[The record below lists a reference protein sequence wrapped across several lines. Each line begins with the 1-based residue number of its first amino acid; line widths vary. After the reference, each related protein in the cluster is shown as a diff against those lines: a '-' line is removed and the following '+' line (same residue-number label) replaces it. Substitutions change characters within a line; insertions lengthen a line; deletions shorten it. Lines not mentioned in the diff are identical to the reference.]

1 MRYSEIFSAV
11 ALIAKEKR
19 LLFARRVDENLLYLA
34 FEGGDW
40 LFDLSPSHM
49 LIAPVKPQR
58 YQKSY
63 SAPFDLALNRRLNAA
78 VLLRASVEEG
88 DKIARLEFVRAD
100 RYKEIKTT
108 LILELLPVKSNALIV
123 DERGIVLESLRR
135 IRKNGVF
142 YVLPPK
148 PPYAPAAE
156 TIEDIRAVL
165 IGRYNEC
172 RRRELAEKKEI
183 ALRETR
189 RKAAKVEEKLQA
201 LEDSDELE
209 KRADLAR
216 REGELLLAN
225 AGAIAPFVKEAVV
238 DDFDGGRRVIDL
250 ESLPTA
256 VKEAQRKFLLSKRL
270 RAKAAGL
277 KTQRENLQ
285 DRVLFYARLI
295 GAIDEAKDGDRL
307 SAVLPQKP
315 LKQKDAPHGEPIE
328 RFEIGGVSV
337 LLGRNER
344 GNALLL
350 KRAKA
355 GDMWF
360 HLKGMPGAH
369 VIVQTRREKLPAD
382 IIIEAARLCARFS
395 VSSGGAFEV
404 DYTARRNVRIVKGA
418 EVTYTEYKTVRIGL
432 D

>member
-1 MRYSEIFSAV
+1 MRYSEIFSA
-11 ALIAKEKR
+11 ASLIAEEKR
-19 LLFARRVDENLLYLA
+19 LLFARRVDENVLHLA
-34 FEGGDW
+34 FESGDW
-40 LFDLSPSHM
+40 LFDLSPSQT
-49 LIAPVKPQR
+49 LIAPVKPLWHK
-58 YQKSY
+58 KSY

-78 VLLRASVEEG
+78 ELLNASVEEG
-88 DKIARLEFVRAD
+88 DKIVRLEFMKAD
-100 RYKEIKTT
+100 RYKEIRTA

-123 DERGIVLESLRR
+123 DEGGVLLESLRR
-135 IRKNGVF
+135 IRKNGVP

-148 PPYAPAAE
+148 PPYAPVAKP
-156 TIEDIRAVL
+156 IENLRAVL
-165 IGRYNEC
+165 IGRYNDL
-172 RRRELAEKKEI
+172 RRRELAEKKEF
-183 ALRETR
+183 ALR
-189 RKAAKVEEKLQA
+189 KARQKVARLEGTLEA
-201 LEDSDELE
+201 LESPDRLE

-225 AGAIAPFVKEAVV
+225 ANTISPFVREAVV
-238 DDFDGGRRVIDL
+238 DDFDGRCRVIAL

-256 VKEAQRKFLLSKRL
+256 AREAERKFLLSKRL

-277 KTQRENLQ
+277 KTQRESLR

-295 GAIDEAKDGDRL
+295 SAINGAKDSGEL

-315 LKQKDAPHGEPIE
+315 LKEKDIPHGEPIE
-328 RFEIGGVSV
+328 RFAIGGFSV
-337 LLGRNER
+337 LLGRSEK

-355 GDMWF
+355 GDLWF
-360 HLKGMPGAH
+360 HIKGMPGAH
-369 VIVQTRREKLPAD
+369 VIVQTRREKLPAG
-382 IIIEAARLCARFS
+382 IITEAARLCARFS

-418 EVTYTEYKTVRIGL
+418 EVTYTDYKTVRIGL